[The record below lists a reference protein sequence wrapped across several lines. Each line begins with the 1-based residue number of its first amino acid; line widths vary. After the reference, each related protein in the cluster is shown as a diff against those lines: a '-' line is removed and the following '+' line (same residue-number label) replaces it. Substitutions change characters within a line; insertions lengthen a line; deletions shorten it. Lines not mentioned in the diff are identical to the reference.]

1 MELLD
6 SAGANW
12 ITIKLMVF
20 RSNSKDQ
27 TPSKIVRRIFS
38 LVHGKIWSFFLV
50 PSAYNRSEV
59 AKHRDILGIEW
70 IAGWRKKNVE
80 QYLETKSSSEG

>member
-1 MELLD
+1 MEK
-6 SAGANW
+6 SG
-12 ITIKLMVF
+12 V
-20 RSNSKDQ
+20 
-27 TPSKIVRRIFS
+27 
-38 LVHGKIWSFFLV
+38 FFLV
-50 PSAYNRSEV
+50 PSAYNLSEV